1 LKFDKGVKTINSTIK
16 MKKNIYISAVVI
28 LFLNI
33 SISAQILIKDIKIG
47 SFGSTISLVKSV
59 NNLLYFAADD
69 GINGN
74 EVWRSDGTSTGTFLV
89 KNVNANDDGL
99 NRTFATRFANIGNTL
114 FFAGNDNING
124 FELWKSDGSE
134 SGTTLVKDIRVGS
147 TGGFDVTGELISYN
161 GFVYFSADNGT
172 TMDELWKSDGS
183 AAGTVLVK
191 NIAAVGPSYVENF
204 TISNNILFFTAND
217 GNNGQE
223 LWKTDGTATGT
234 VMIKNIASSGGSS
247 PTNLTDVNGIL
258 FFSAYTAANGIE
270 LWKSDGTTVGTVMVK
285 DIKPGAENAFSTS
298 SFFNMNGTLYF
309 SADDGING
317 EELWKSD
324 GTSNGTVMVKDIRA
338 GSMGGLNISNIQYFQ
353 AYKGFVYFS
362 ANDGTTG
369 VELWKSD
376 GTSNGTVLV
385 KDIRSG
391 NMTSDLKELI
401 VYNDLLYFSAYDGLS
416 GTQLW
421 KSDGTSS
428 GTMLAFTKGPSSAR
442 SLTVMGDNLYFR
454 GSSTTTGEELYKY
467 DGSAAIP
474 NDSIM
479 LSVNSLNFTKSS
491 STKQVQLTSNT
502 SWVTSGK
509 ANWVTITPSSGGGNS
524 VLNITASANTSS
536 SIRSNTITFT
546 AGTATKTLLITQD
559 ATVSV
564 SELNKYNYLNI
575 YPNPT
580 SGIVTISSTQTIAN
594 IEVFDVTGKLVY
606 NQQNNNHQSNLE
618 INLSALSN
626 GIYFINTQN
635 KFGGISKSKLV
646 INK

>member
-1 LKFDKGVKTINSTIK
+1 
-16 MKKNIYISAVVI
+16 MKKKIYINAAVLI
-28 LFLNI
+28 LLNI
-33 SISAQILIKDIKIG
+33 SVSAQLLVKDIKTG
-47 SFGSTISLVKSV
+47 SLGSSITLVKNV

-74 EVWRSDGTSTGTFLV
+74 EVWRSDGTSSGTFLV
-89 KNVNANDDGL
+89 KNVNPNDDGL
-99 NRTFATRFANIGNTL
+99 NSTFATRFANIGNTL
-114 FFAGNDNING
+114 FFAGDDNING

-147 TGGFDVTGELISYN
+147 SGGFDVTGEMISFN
-161 GFVYFSADNGT
+161 GFVYFLADNGT
-172 TMDELWKSDGS
+172 TFEELWKSDGS
-183 AAGTVLVK
+183 ASGTVLVK
-191 NIAAVGPSYVENF
+191 DIWPGSSSSYIENF
-204 TISNNILFFTAND
+204 TVSNNILYFSAND
-217 GNNGQE
+217 GNSGQE
-223 LWKTDGTATGT
+223 LWKTDGTASGT
-234 VMIKNIASSGGSS
+234 VLVKNIASSGGSF
-247 PTNLTDVNGIL
+247 PTNLTDVNGTL

-270 LWKSDGTTVGTVMVK
+270 LWKSDGTTAGTVMVK

-324 GTSNGTVMVKDIRA
+324 GTSAGTVMVKDIRA

-353 AYKGFVYFS
+353 AYKGLVYFS
-362 ANDGTTG
+362 ANDGASG

-376 GTSNGTVLV
+376 GTSNGTVIV

-416 GTQLW
+416 ATQLW

-428 GTMLAFTKGPSSAR
+428 GTMLAFTKGPGSAR

-454 GSSTTTGEELYKY
+454 GSTTTNGEELYKY

-474 NDSIM
+474 NDSLK
-479 LSVNSLNFTKSS
+479 LSVNSLNFTKSG
-491 STKQVQLTSNT
+491 STIQVQLTSNAN
-502 SWVTSGK
+502 WVTSGK
-509 ANWVTITPSSGGGNS
+509 ASWVTLTPSTGNGNA

-536 SIRSNTITFT
+536 SIRTNTITFT
-546 AGTATKTLLITQD
+546 AGLATKTLLITQD

-564 SELNKYNYLNI
+564 SEINKTDNLNI
-575 YPNPT
+575 YPNPS
-580 SGIVTISSTQTIAN
+580 SGIFNISSTQTISN
-594 IEVFDVTGKLVY
+594 IDVYDVTGKLVY
-606 NQQNNNHQSNLE
+606 YQNNTKQTNASLDLSN
-618 INLSALSN
+618 LSN
-626 GIYFINTQN
+626 GIYFIYTATEN
-635 KFGGISKSKLV
+635 GVVSKSKV
-646 INK
+646 VVSK